1 MNEQEASVARPE
13 TDRGDGPAPYWNPYV
28 AGIALGL
35 VLLASFVITG
45 KGLGSSGAVNR
56 TVGAMLHSVD
66 PTWAE
71 DHKLIGSF
79 FGPGQSALDSWIV
92 YLVIG
97 VLIGGAIGA
106 VTARRF
112 KVENVHGPRI
122 GGSGRLVLAFA
133 GGALSAFAAQIARG
147 CTSGQ
152 ALTGGAQLALG
163 SWVFMFAV
171 FGGAYG
177 LAWFVRKEWI

>member
-1 MNEQEASVARPE
+1 MTREKPI
-13 TDRGDGPAPYWNPYV
+13 WNPYV

-35 VLLASFVITG
+35 VLLASFVVTG
-45 KGLGSSGAVNR
+45 KGLGASGAIAHTQAAVI
-56 TVGAMLHSVD
+56 HSID

-71 DHKLIGSF
+71 ENANIGGF
-79 FGPGQSALDSWIV
+79 FAPGHSPFDSWIV
-92 YLVIG
+92 YVVIG
-97 VLIGGAIGA
+97 VAIGGA
-106 VTARRF
+106 V
-112 KVENVHGPRI
+112 
-122 GGSGRLVLAFA
+122 
-133 GGALSAFAAQIARG
+133 GALSGGRVRVETVRGPRVSRDVRWLLALAGGILSGYAAQLARG

-177 LAWFVRKEWI
+177 LAYFVRRQWN

>member
-1 MNEQEASVARPE
+1 MAEQQPSA
-13 TDRGDGPAPYWNPYV
+13 APNREFWNPY
-28 AGIALGL
+28 ASGIALGL

-45 KGLGSSGAVNR
+45 KGLGASGAVNR
-56 TVGAMLHSVD
+56 VAGSLLHAFD

-79 FGPGQSALDSWIV
+79 FAPGVSPLNSWIV
-92 YLVIG
+92 YIFIG
-97 VLIGGAIGA
+97 VMIGGAVA
-106 VTARRF
+106 SLTARRF
-112 KVENVHGPRI
+112 GIEIIRGPRI
-122 GGSGRLVLAFA
+122 GVSGRLVLALV
-133 GGALSAFAAQIARG
+133 GGIISGVAAQIARG

-177 LAWFVRKEWI
+177 VAWFVRKQWI

>member
-1 MNEQEASVARPE
+1 MAEQHNAA
-13 TDRGDGPAPYWNPYV
+13 APNRVFWNPYA

-45 KGLGSSGAVNR
+45 KGLGASGAINR
-56 TVGAMLHSVD
+56 VAGSLLHAAD

-79 FGPGQSALDSWIV
+79 FVPGVSPLNSWIV
-92 YLVIG
+92 YLAIG
-97 VLIGGAIGA
+97 VLVGGIIAA
-106 VTARRF
+106 LTARRF
-112 KVENVHGPRI
+112 QVEVIRGPRMALN
-122 GGSGRLVLAFA
+122 GRLVLALT
-133 GGALSAFAAQIARG
+133 GGILSGVAAQIARG

-171 FGGAYG
+171 FGGAYAV
-177 LAWFVRKEWI
+177 AWFVRKQWI